1 MAEPEYV
8 VVYAAAY
15 PTVAAARAVL
25 DTIEHLHHSEVAGR
39 YDAAVVAKEDGKP
52 HVVERIDRPRTRV
65 VPEWFGGGVLTRKE
79 LNEAAEELVADE
91 AGLIVVG
98 EATIEPALDKVFT
111 GTPKVV
117 KREMAASIE
126 QITIE
131 LQEAFKG

>member
-1 MAEPEYV
+1 MWSSTPRRTRPSRPRGPSWTPSSTCTTAEY
-8 VVYAAAY
+8 
-15 PTVAAARAVL
+15 
-25 DTIEHLHHSEVAGR
+25 AGR

-65 VPEWFGGGVLTRKE
+65 VPAWFGGGVLITRQE

-98 EATIEPALDKVFT
+98 EATIEPALDQVFT